1 MSKTYRFSLVLL
13 SAAVIFALSDSRS
26 AFGQRFRS
34 GGSNQG
40 NSEKKKDKD
49 EEDKKDKKDRGGQG
63 NQGNQGGQGTQGQGG
78 NSGNNQGNQGNQG
91 SSNNNQSGGSNKQGK
106 KDSNNQGN
114 TNNNQ
119 GSNQNNNQNQNNNS
133 NNPNTNRNSGK
144 GGSNNS
150 GNSNVPSQLQPFI
163 QGGRNQ
169 NDKDKDKDSKGKDG
183 RDGDNQGQ
191 NLQGQGG
198 RFFNPGRD
206 GKPGN
211 NNQNV
216 IIGPGGA
223 GKAEPSNRKFGSWRG
238 DRWEGSRKA
247 DHWTEVF
254 GGKQKL
260 FSSQWYNDHPQA
272 WKYNNNKSNVWVVAT
287 VPGVYS
293 WLGWGAVPQQ
303 YVVGYGP
310 SERFDSS
317 LYGDWYPLGV
327 YSLMSGGDDMGTR
340 VVQLAVDRHGHING
354 NYYDMITN
362 DNNSIAGEI
371 DRETQRVTFW
381 LNRNP
386 NVHFHASV
394 YRLLQQ
400 PYGTITVH
408 LPGAEQRWQFVRLE
422 D

>member
-13 SAAVIFALSDSRS
+13 SAAVLFALSDSRS

-34 GGSNQG
+34 GGNSNQG

-49 EEDKKDKKDRGGQG
+49 EEDKKDKKNRGDQG
-63 NQGNQGGQGTQGQGG
+63 NQGTQGQGG

-91 SSNNNQSGGSNKQGK
+91 NSNNNQGGGSNKQGK

-119 GSNQNNNQNQNNNS
+119 NANQNNNS
-133 NNPNTNRNSGK
+133 NNPNASNSGK
-144 GGSNNS
+144 GGANKS
-150 GNSNVPSQLQPFI
+150 GNSNVPSQFPPFI

-169 NDKDKDKDSKGKDG
+169 NDKDKDKDKKNKDG
-183 RDGDNQGQ
+183 RDSDDQGQ

-198 RFFNPGRD
+198 RFLNPGRD

-211 NNQNV
+211 NQGV

-223 GKAEPSNRKFGSWRG
+223 GNAEQTNRKFGSWRG

-260 FSSQWYNDHPQA
+260 FSSQWYKDHPQA
-272 WKYNNNKSNVWVVAT
+272 FKYNNDKANVWVVAS
-287 VPGVYS
+287 VPGIYS

-303 YVVGYGP
+303 YAVGYGP
-310 SERFDSS
+310 SERFDASI
-317 LYGDWYPLGV
+317 YGEWYPLGV

-340 VVQLAVDRHGHING
+340 VVQLAVDRHGHLSG

-362 DNNSIAGEI
+362 DDKSLSGEI
-371 DRETQRVTFW
+371 DRQSQRVTFW